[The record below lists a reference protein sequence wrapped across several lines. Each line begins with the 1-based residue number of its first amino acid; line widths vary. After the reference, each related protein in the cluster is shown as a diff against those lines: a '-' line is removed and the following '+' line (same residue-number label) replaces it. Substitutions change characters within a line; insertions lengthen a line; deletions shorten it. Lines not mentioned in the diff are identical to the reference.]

1 MILVPTCPYFP
12 SYTHTS
18 ATSYLRHAHSINKSN
33 NTPVSQKN
41 IPVSRVS
48 LPVSH
53 VSLPVSLPIRTSRSR
68 FAVFFF
74 FLIGVQTKN
83 TIRKE
88 LRFVVWWFT
97 ARTLPCNDI
106 PEPKRRNI
114 SAKRE
119 LRLPFRMG
127 TLSVS
132 QRYRSNPPFRRVV
145 TPGRAAPT
153 TKSARRARPVTR
165 PRCQI

>member
-53 VSLPVSLPIRTSRSR
+53 VSLPVSLPFRTSRSR
-68 FAVFFF
+68 FARLAPVSQFFF
-74 FLIGVQTKN
+74 FFDWRSNKKYHPEGAALCCMVVYCTYPTLQCHSRAEMAKN
-83 TIRKE
+83 FCETGTPFAVSHG
-88 LRFVVWWFT
+88 RFVRF
-97 ARTLPCNDI
+97 
-106 PEPKRRNI
+106 
-114 SAKRE
+114 SAVPLK
-119 LRLPFRMG
+119 P
-127 TLSVS
+127 SVS
-132 QRYRSNPPFRRVV
+132 QGCNPWAGKPLELYSN
-145 TPGRAAPT
+145 
-153 TKSARRARPVTR
+153 
-165 PRCQI
+165 II